1 LEFLWTA
8 RECGAGRNRSIIPE
22 AGLKR
27 GLPQRFKVTPRA
39 EGEFERA
46 ALTVRRSKTDFEART
61 RSQAFHAEHAKAGNS
76 TALGFESVL
85 ELQPKG
91 QAAQRIDRMVR
102 KVAVR
107 RLEAEDDGKVV
118 FFPVRPARER
128 NAPAVDLTERAH
140 IAQAPTIENSQR
152 PTLAPSPV
160 PRWLRVG
167 IVASLAIHLALF
179 AALEWRFVND
189 LERAAGASAAA
200 AAEGTIVI
208 PVEVVIQAALPSALS
223 PTNATVPTAKAVETP
238 NPTPQRQANIPE
250 LEKPAPVVVDI
261 PVPTQTPKPALP
273 VEQNAK
279 PQKVET
285 KETPQAP
292 ARLVIEPRTEVV
304 KQQQKRK
311 QLQAAPSAAATPN
324 PAAAGA
330 RGAGQAGAGGQ
341 SQAGGTASIS
351 SYQALVLAHL
361 QRHRVYPPEARDRSI
376 TGVAAVRF
384 ALASNGSVISA
395 GLARSSGES
404 ILDSAAVD
412 MVRRASPFPPFPP
425 GMGRARLDFAAPI
438 RFDLR

>member
-1 LEFLWTA
+1 MA
-8 RECGAGRNRSIIPE
+8 R
-22 AGLKR
+22 
-27 GLPQRFKVTPRA
+27 KVTA
-39 EGEFERA
+39 
-46 ALTVRRSKTDFEART
+46 
-61 RSQAFHAEHAKAGNS
+61 
-76 TALGFESVL
+76 
-85 ELQPKG
+85 
-91 QAAQRIDRMVR
+91 
-102 KVAVR
+102 R

-118 FFPVRPARER
+118 FFPVQPARAR

-140 IAQAPTIENSQR
+140 IARAPTIENCER
-152 PTLAPSPV
+152 PTLSPLPV
-160 PRWLRVG
+160 PRWLRIG
-167 IVASLAIHLALF
+167 IIASLAIHLALF
-179 AALEWRFVND
+179 AALEWRFVDD

-200 AAEGTIVI
+200 SAEGTIVI
-208 PVEVVIQAALPSALS
+208 PIEVVIQAALPSAPS
-223 PTNATVPTAKAVETP
+223 PTNATVPTAKPVQTF
-238 NPTPQRQANIPE
+238 NPAPQEPANISEPE
-250 LEKPAPVVVDI
+250 EPAPVVVDI
-261 PVPTQTPKPALP
+261 PVPTERPKPALP
-273 VEQNAK
+273 IEQNAK
-279 PQKVET
+279 PQEVET

-292 ARLVIEPRTEVV
+292 ARLVIEPRAEVV

-324 PAAAGA
+324 LAAGA

-341 SQAGGTASIS
+341 SQVGGTASIS

-361 QRHRVYPPEARDRSI
+361 QRHRVYPPQARDRGI

-412 MVRRASPFPPFPP
+412 IVRRASPFPPFPP